1 MARTGR
7 PLAMPAE
14 ERKKEIYEAVEQLLG
29 EHAYE
34 KVTMAE
40 IAAKAG
46 MSKKTLYVYFAD
58 KNELMES
65 LVASSYVWPQK
76 NLEDT
81 SPDPVLALRTRIYGI
96 AEHVLCEHHLRLCRL
111 AIGERVGHA
120 RIADMFYEMGIRG
133 SRESLI
139 QAVERIDRSRWNLNV
154 KSLLLVEMIFGA
166 SIGYHLMDALLTGQL
181 PDSKLIADAIDEVIS
196 SLFRT
201 DIEPAAG

>member
-14 ERKKEIYEAVEQLLG
+14 ERKKEIYVAVEQLLT
-29 EHAYE
+29 ERAYE
-34 KVTMAE
+34 KVTMSE

-76 NLEDT
+76 AQEDA
-81 SPDPVLALRTRIYGI
+81 SPDPVHALRLRLHGI

-111 AIGERVGHA
+111 AIGERVGHT
-120 RIADMFYEMGIRG
+120 RIADMFYEMGISASRG
-133 SRESLI
+133 SLI
-139 QAVERIDRSRWNLNV
+139 LAVERIEPSRWNLKI

-166 SIGYHLMDALLTGQL
+166 SIGYHLMDALLTGRL
-181 PDSKLIADAIDEVIS
+181 PDKQLIQDAIDEVIE
-196 SLFRT
+196 SLFSSAQP
-201 DIEPAAG
+201 PATR